1 MLVLSRK
8 KSEAIVVGNTS
19 DDEGLLQSIKITVL
33 EVGRGSVRLGIE
45 APGSIGVH
53 RLEVWDRINQGRLL
67 VKAS

>member
-53 RLEVWDRINQGRLL
+53 RLEV
-67 VKAS
+67 